1 MLRKTAW
8 VVAAALL
15 LAGLF
20 SFGYLT
26 YYPFLH
32 FFWGRAGL
40 VTTSV
45 SAAMLA
51 TLINGLLFAFSG
63 LLILLL
69 MLRQNARQRFSVQR
83 IVVRS
88 LGAALGNVALFSL
101 FVAGH
106 KFLLAPQIPPGVS
119 VNITHDYF
127 HPERVL
133 STVIVLAFSAWR
145 HKTRPA

>member
-8 VVAAALL
+8 GLAAALL

-32 FFWGRAGL
+32 FFWGSTDLIA
-40 VTTSV
+40 TSV
-45 SAAMLA
+45 SATMLA

-63 LLILLL
+63 LLMLAL
-69 MLRQNARQRFSVQR
+69 MLRQNARQRFSAQR
-83 IVVRS
+83 IVARS
-88 LGAALGNVALFSL
+88 LGIALGNVALFSL

-106 KFLLAPQIPPGVS
+106 KFLLAPQIPQGVS
-119 VNITHDYF
+119 VDITHDYLL
-127 HPERVL
+127 PEWVL
-133 STVIVLAFSAWR
+133 STVIVLMLSAWR
-145 HKTRPA
+145 HKARPA

>member
-8 VVAAALL
+8 VFAAALL

-32 FFWGRAGL
+32 FFWGHAGL
-40 VTTSV
+40 ITTTV
-45 SAAMLA
+45 SATLLA

-63 LLILLL
+63 LLILVLL
-69 MLRQNARQRFSVQR
+69 LRQNARQRFSAQR
-83 IVVRS
+83 IVARS
-88 LGAALGNVALFSL
+88 LGIALGNVALFSL

-106 KFLLAPQIPPGVS
+106 KFLLAPQIPQGVG
-119 VNITHDYF
+119 VNVTHDYF

-133 STVIVLAFSAWR
+133 STVIALAFSVWR
-145 HKTRPA
+145 HKARPE